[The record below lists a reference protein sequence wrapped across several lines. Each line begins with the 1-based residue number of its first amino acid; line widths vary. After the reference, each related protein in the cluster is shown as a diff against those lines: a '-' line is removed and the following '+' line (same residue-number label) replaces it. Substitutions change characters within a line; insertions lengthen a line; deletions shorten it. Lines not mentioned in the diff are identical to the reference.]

1 MTSDLRSDNSCIPFR
16 TLCVNVTVKNVV
28 FEGEIPVE
36 AMQASQ
42 FLGRC
47 VYPLAASVPVCAS
60 VCVLFLLYV
69 CMIGVQRL

>member
-1 MTSDLRSDNSCIPFR
+1 M
-16 TLCVNVTVKNVV
+16 TVKNVV